1 MRLCSH
7 MTLRIPVMFVA
18 FTASFPALAGEGTS
32 WRDID
37 FKSCPLNDTLRVAGD
52 ASASNYMALQGCAA
66 RIVIAPKAPIQAQPN
81 VARIIGVKEEKA
93 AKARKRRDAR
103 SDERLAE
110 PPPGTERIS
119 AMLDR
124 PIRLGRISGG
134 RISSDFDAHILASAR
149 AHRIDP
155 LFLHAII
162 GQESTYK
169 PQALSHAGA
178 RGLMQIMPGTG
189 ARFGVATTALYDPAT
204 NIDTGAKLLKSLQG
218 RYGKDFN
225 LILAAYNAGEGAVA
239 RYGNAIPPY
248 RETQDYVVKV
258 MGRYAAL
265 RGVPGR

>member
-7 MTLRIPVMFVA
+7 MTLRIPVIFVA
-18 FTASFPALAGEGTS
+18 FTVAFPAVAGESTS

-37 FKSCPLNDTLRVAGD
+37 FQSCPLNDTLRVADD
-52 ASASNYMALQGCAA
+52 ASARNYVALQGCAA
-66 RIVIAPKAPIQAQPN
+66 RIVIAPRAPIRAQPD

-93 AKARKRRDAR
+93 GKTRKRRAGR

-124 PIRLGRISGG
+124 PIRLGRIDPG
-134 RISSDFDAHILASAR
+134 FNAHILASAR
-149 AHRIDP
+149 AHHIDP

-162 GQESTYK
+162 GQESTYR

-204 NIDTGAKLLKSLQG
+204 NIDTGARLLKSLQG

-239 RYGNAIPPY
+239 KYGNAIPPY

-265 RGVPGR
+265 RGGAGQ